1 MKRDIEFK
9 LALSDTDLEEY
20 NTSAEWFRNLEVGD
34 RIQLIQGGVSRD
46 KTVVS
51 VDDSS
56 FTLIDTW
63 AYEEGYW

>member
-9 LALSDTDLEEY
+9 LTLSDTDLENY
-20 NTSAEWFRNLEVGD
+20 NTSADWFRNLEEGD
-34 RIQLIQGGVSRD
+34 RIQLIQGGVARD

-51 VDDSS
+51 VDGRS
-56 FTLIDTW
+56 FSLIDTW